1 MGANEIVNEVE
12 TKNSEIK
19 KIDVNLHEVCKSI
32 CKIIY
37 KNTFGTG
44 FFVKLYKEGKELLC
58 LMTNEHVLTK
68 EMIESNV
75 VIDVKYDYEKKWI
88 QIKLDEKERY
98 MNYNKKMDISIVEIE
113 PNDKIKEKYFLL
125 PNINSINYINKDI
138 YIVQFPGGKI

>member
-1 MGANEIVNEVE
+1 MGENEIVNEVE

-58 LMTNEHVLTK
+58 LMTNEHVITK